1 MLGKNFLKEH
11 KKVNAVKNSTCVR
24 LTKGTFGNCNALL
37 SLLVSMGTNE
47 CAFHKKII
55 FIKVMETEILDPKK
69 INQWGAIPVWAVSIN
84 PLHNV

>member
-1 MLGKNFLKEH
+1 MKKIGQCNVCLKRKIIAMLGKNFKEQ
-11 KKVNAVKNSTCVR
+11 KVNAVKNSTCVR

-69 INQWGAIPVWAVSIN
+69 INQ
-84 PLHNV
+84 